1 MGRKV
6 VWPKFFLV
14 IVCFTVIVW
23 SSGCSQSSS
32 GESSDNKLTIWLW
45 PGMGIEDQ
53 IQQYA
58 KENGIEI
65 EIQLAE
71 FNDVHNN
78 LTTALA
84 AGSGAPDVAAIEV
97 KGIAKYLD
105 YPEHF
110 YNLLDFKADEVSGD
124 YFDWKWK
131 QAMTPDGEAVIGLPT
146 DIGPQAMAYRT
157 DVFEEA
163 GLPTDREEVAQLIQ
177 TWDDYLEIGEQIKEK
192 TGKSMI
198 DNASALYSV
207 IEGQGK
213 EKYYNENGQVI
224 VSKNPQLKKAYD
236 YTMQLIERDLSAS
249 FDGGST
255 EWGTGLTNGDFATVM
270 MPAWQ
275 MVSVKA
281 NAPDAEGKWDLTQ
294 IPEGSGNQGGSFL
307 TIPKQSDN
315 PEEAYKLIKW
325 LLSPEQQQVTFEEKG
340 NFPSTP
346 ETYESEAL
354 QNFTDDYFNG
364 APVGKIYAEAAERVK
379 PVIEGK
385 NSINIEKIM
394 TDAVV
399 RVEDGLQHPEES
411 WERAMDKLKR
421 YEELDN

>member
-6 VWPKFFLV
+6 AWPKFFLI

-23 SSGCSQSSS
+23 ASGCSQSSS
-32 GESSDNKLTIWLW
+32 GESSDNKLTVWLW

-53 IQQYA
+53 IKQYA
-58 KENGIEI
+58 EENDIEI

-97 KGIAKYLD
+97 KGIVKYLD

-110 YNLLDFKADEVSGD
+110 YNLLDFGADEVSSD

-131 QAMTPDGEAVIGLPT
+131 QAMTPDGKAVIGLPT

-157 DVFEEA
+157 DVFEAA

-192 TGKSMI
+192 TGKAMI

-213 EKYYNENGQVI
+213 EKYYDENGQVI

-236 YTMQLIERDLSAS
+236 YTMQLIEKDLSAS

-281 NAPDAEGKWDLTQ
+281 NAPNADGKWDLTQ

-346 ETYESEAL
+346 ETYETEAL
-354 QNFTDDYFNG
+354 QNFTDDYFSG
-364 APVGKIYAEAAERVK
+364 APVGKIYAQAAERVK

-399 RVEDGLQHPEES
+399 RVEDGLQRSEES